1 MYRESAGQD
10 APPTVGIV
18 FLKQVLSQGY
28 ALPTPMEIR
37 IDNQTFEIDENT
49 LFDWIR
55 LGRIPEDAELS
66 CKALT
71 NGRWKYI
78 HELDLAVDADPKS
91 FEAKLEEKR
100 VLAYRRQLPVVTL
113 ALITVNTLAF
123 MLLDRWSGLSQDAQT
138 LTEFGAYSYPL
149 IVEAG
154 EYWRLITHTFLHV
167 GLLHFCLNMGALL
180 GLGYFVERLYGR
192 WRYLILYFVSTIG
205 GSLGSLLFV
214 HTPIGAGAS
223 GGIFGLGG
231 VLVVF
236 GLRYKNQ
243 LPQRQRHIP
252 YLILLCLGFDIFF
265 VPYVMP
271 NINTVAHLGGLIFGA
286 AIALILP
293 PAIFSGH
300 ERERKIIAVFASVLV
315 GLAILSGGIAVSHFF
330 FNSTEA
336 VEKRITTA
344 LPPPAAADLP
354 SHIERYEK
362 LLRKRGYV
370 PEYYQNL
377 ALLYMKVMQDEPENP
392 YWVSKLK
399 KLYER
404 ALLVDP
410 QQPAWNQGI
419 SSLYHKTAFKQPDE
433 QEQVKSY
440 IDLYD
445 KVIRRQ
451 GYHRILYQNQEY
463 FYSRAKELEPQQKL
477 PWDRRLEQLY
487 KKAISADPNHA
498 TWQNNLAWLYVEQ
511 KKNTQKAV
519 EFAQQAVK
527 LEPHRITLLDTLGWA
542 YVRHGQYRKALRV
555 FELVLATREERLFGI
570 PLQFQTDL
578 DSNQFSKDL
587 RMAFGNRGFILP
599 PNAEVAIDTENGKWL
614 MTIINGENQVTLVV
628 KKGEDK
634 LNVYTLHNETILQ
647 AQESSWKGMTEL
659 LQMYIDPGA
668 SEEFSRAFFRFYRRM
683 SHQFA
688 NGSTA
693 QAQLEGI
700 FNLFQSNHARPLKE

>member
-1 MYRESAGQD
+1 M
-10 APPTVGIV
+10 
-18 FLKQVLSQGY
+18 
-28 ALPTPMEIR
+28 
-37 IDNQTFEIDENT
+37 
-49 LFDWIR
+49 
-55 LGRIPEDAELS
+55 
-66 CKALT
+66 
-71 NGRWKYI
+71 
-78 HELDLAVDADPKS
+78 
-91 FEAKLEEKR
+91 
-100 VLAYRRQLPVVTL
+100 
-113 ALITVNTLAF
+113 
-123 MLLDRWSGLSQDAQT
+123 
-138 LTEFGAYSYPL
+138 
-149 IVEAG
+149 
-154 EYWRLITHTFLHV
+154 
-167 GLLHFCLNMGALL
+167 
-180 GLGYFVERLYGR
+180 
-192 WRYLILYFVSTIG
+192 
-205 GSLGSLLFV
+205 
-214 HTPIGAGAS
+214 
-223 GGIFGLGG
+223 
-231 VLVVF
+231 
-236 GLRYKNQ
+236 
-243 LPQRQRHIP
+243 
-252 YLILLCLGFDIFF
+252 
-265 VPYVMP
+265 
-271 NINTVAHLGGLIFGA
+271 
-286 AIALILP
+286 
-293 PAIFSGH
+293 
-300 ERERKIIAVFASVLV
+300 
-315 GLAILSGGIAVSHFF
+315 
-330 FNSTEA
+330 
-336 VEKRITTA
+336 
-344 LPPPAAADLP
+344 
-354 SHIERYEK
+354 
-362 LLRKRGYV
+362 
-370 PEYYQNL
+370 
-377 ALLYMKVMQDEPENP
+377 
-392 YWVSKLK
+392 
-399 KLYER
+399 
-404 ALLVDP
+404 
-410 QQPAWNQGI
+410 
-419 SSLYHKTAFKQPDE
+419 
-433 QEQVKSY
+433 
-440 IDLYD
+440 
-445 KVIRRQ
+445 
-451 GYHRILYQNQEY
+451 
-463 FYSRAKELEPQQKL
+463 